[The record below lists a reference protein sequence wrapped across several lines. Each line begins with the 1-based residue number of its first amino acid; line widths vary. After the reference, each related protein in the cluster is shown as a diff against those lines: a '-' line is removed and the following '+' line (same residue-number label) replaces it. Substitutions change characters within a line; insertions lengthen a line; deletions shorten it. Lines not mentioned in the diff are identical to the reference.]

1 MTRKTNIPTL
11 SGNNILLV
19 DDNLEYLSASRTLLE
34 HEGHTVLTADSG
46 PAALEILRSQ
56 KIDLVL
62 LDYYMPGMTGE
73 EVVTQ
78 LRKFNSVVQVILQT
92 GYSSEQPP
100 RELLKRLDIQGY
112 YDKSEGP
119 EKFLLWTD
127 VGLKLAYTVQLL
139 TKSRQG
145 LQYILDVTPEMHKIQ
160 SLTDLLQGILWQV
173 SGLLG
178 VVNSFLAVVDG
189 GGIRSTKENEQNEQ
203 TESFLAMIN
212 ENTDLV
218 IHAST
223 GRFVNETKINDVVDQ
238 AELKLIYETL
248 KRGKIKI
255 YSETTVVPLRVGDM
269 TLGMI
274 YLDRQV
280 IPTQDQNLL
289 TAFANQAAVAIQNTQ
304 LYEMATIDHLTG
316 LYTRSFFEK
325 CMYRELQTAF
335 RSHDTLSLMMI
346 DVDKFKNIN
355 DRFGH
360 LVGDEALGTI
370 GSALHQATR
379 TADICGRY
387 GGDEFTILLPQT
399 GSEGSRV
406 VGQRIIQILAR
417 KYPSEESGVE
427 NLHCSLGLCVLEPNP
442 NINKTNH
449 YPFPVGYFEKMGA
462 QLIKR
467 ADEALY
473 KSKDLGGSQLQSS
486 NPLHWDPLEK
496 NKLDFS

>member
-1 MTRKTNIPTL
+1 LTRKTNIPAL
-11 SGNNILLV
+11 SGNCILLV

-34 HEGHTVLTADSG
+34 HEGHTVLTADNG
-46 PAALEILRSQ
+46 LAALEVLRSQ
-56 KIDLVL
+56 KVDLVL

-73 EVVTQ
+73 EVVAQ
-78 LRKFNSVVQVILQT
+78 LRQFNSDVQVILQT

-145 LQYILDVTPEMHKIQ
+145 LQYILDVTPEMHRIQ
-160 SLTDLLQGILWQV
+160 SLTELLQGILWQV

-178 VVNSFLAVVDG
+178 VVNSFLAVVDVG
-189 GGIRSTKENEQNEQ
+189 GLRINKESEQ
-203 TESFLAMIN
+203 TESFLAIIN

-223 GRFVNETKINDVVDQ
+223 GRFINESKISDVVDRN
-238 AELKLIYETL
+238 ELKIIYESL
-248 KRGKIKI
+248 KRGQINIFSK
-255 YSETTVVPLRVGDM
+255 TTIVPLRVGDL

-280 IPTQDQNLL
+280 IPLQDQNLL

-335 RSHDTLSLMMI
+335 RSHNTLTLMMI
-346 DVDKFKNIN
+346 DVDKFKKIN

-360 LVGDEALGTI
+360 LVGDEALRTI

-387 GGDEFTILLPQT
+387 GGDEFTILL
-399 GSEGSRV
+399 EGSRV
-406 VGQRIIQILAR
+406 VGQRIIQILSR
-417 KYPSEESGVE
+417 KYPSDQSDVE
-427 NLHCSLGLCVLEPNP
+427 NLHCSLGLCVLEPNQI
-442 NINKTNH
+442 INKTNH
-449 YPFPVGYFEKMGA
+449 YPFPVGYFETMGA

-473 KSKDLGGSQLQSS
+473 KSKELGGSQLQSS
-486 NPLHWDPLEK
+486 MPLHWDPLDQTNPPGIE
-496 NKLDFS
+496 

>member
-1 MTRKTNIPTL
+1 MNIPIP

-19 DDNLEYLSASRTLLE
+19 DDNLEYLAASRTLLE
-34 HEGHTVLTADSG
+34 HEGHTVLTSDNG

-56 KIDLVL
+56 KVDLLL

-73 EVVTQ
+73 EVVTR
-78 LRKFNSVVQVILQT
+78 LRQFNSVVQVILQT

-100 RELLKRLDIQGY
+100 RELLRRLDIQGY

-145 LQYILDVTPEMHKIQ
+145 LQYILDVTPEMHRIQ

-189 GGIRSTKENEQNEQ
+189 GGIRTPKESEQ
-203 TESFLAMIN
+203 TESFLAMID
-212 ENTDLV
+212 EDTDLV

-223 GRFVNETKINDVVDQ
+223 GRFVVESKISDAVDRD
-238 AELKLIYETL
+238 ELKNIYETL
-248 KRGKIKI
+248 KRGQINV
-255 YSETTVVPLRVGDM
+255 SPDTTVVPLRVGEM

-280 IPTQDQNLL
+280 ILPQDQNLL
-289 TAFANQAAVAIQNTQ
+289 TVFANQAAVAIQNTQ
-304 LYEMATIDHLTG
+304 LYEMATIDRLTS

-325 CMYRELQTAF
+325 CLHRELQTAF
-335 RSHDTLSLMMI
+335 RSHDVLSLLMI

-360 LVGDEALGTI
+360 LVGDEVLGAI

-387 GGDEFTILLPQT
+387 GGDEFAILLPQT

-406 VGQRIIQILAR
+406 VGQRIIQILAE
-417 KYPSEESGVE
+417 KHSPEQVYVE
-427 NLHCSLGLCVLEPNP
+427 YLHCSIGLCVLEPNQ
-442 NINKTNH
+442 IVNKVNQ
-449 YPFPVGYFEKMGA
+449 YPIPAGYFEKMGI

-473 KSKDLGGSQLQSS
+473 KSKDLGGGQLQSS
-486 NPLHWDPLEK
+486 LPLQWEPIDETIK
-496 NKLDFS
+496 QDVE

>member
-1 MTRKTNIPTL
+1 LTRKINIPVPT
-11 SGNNILLV
+11 GNNILLV
-19 DDNLEYLSASRTLLE
+19 DDNLEYLTASRTLLE
-34 HEGHTVLTADSG
+34 HEGHVVLTADNG
-46 PAALEILRSQ
+46 PDALEILKSQ
-56 KIDLVL
+56 KVDLLL

-73 EVVTQ
+73 EVVTR
-78 LRKFNSVVQVILQT
+78 LRQFNSVVQVILQT

-100 RELLKRLDIQGY
+100 RELLRRLDIQGY

-145 LQYILDVTPEMHKIQ
+145 LQYILDVTPEMHRIQ

-189 GGIRSTKENEQNEQ
+189 GGIRVPKESDEA
-203 TESFLAMIN
+203 ESFLAIVD
-212 ENTDLV
+212 EDTDLV
-218 IHAST
+218 IQAST
-223 GRFVNETKINDVVDQ
+223 GRFIVDSKINDAVDRD
-238 AELKLIYETL
+238 ELKNIFETL
-248 KRGKIKI
+248 KRGQINI
-255 YSETTVVPLRVGDM
+255 LPDTTVVPLRVGEM

-280 IPTQDQNLL
+280 VLTQDQNLL

-304 LYEMATIDHLTG
+304 LYEMATIDRVTG
-316 LYTRSFFEK
+316 LYVRSFFEK
-325 CMYRELQTAF
+325 CLYRELRTAF
-335 RSHDTLSLMMI
+335 RSRDALSLLMI

-360 LVGDEALGTI
+360 LAGDEALGTI
-370 GSALHQATR
+370 GAVIHQATR
-379 TADICGRY
+379 TSDICGRY

-399 GSEGSRV
+399 GLEGSRV
-406 VGQRIIQILAR
+406 VGQRVIQILAR
-417 KYPSEESGVE
+417 TQPTPQAEVGSMR
-427 NLHCSLGLCVLEPNP
+427 CSLGLCVLEPNQL
-442 NINKTNH
+442 INKKNQ
-449 YPFPVGYFEKMGA
+449 YPIPTGYFENMGTRF
-462 QLIKR
+462 IKR

-473 KSKDLGGSQLQSS
+473 KSKEMGGGQLQTSI
-486 NPLHWDPLEK
+486 PLQWEPIEQIEGPDSE
-496 NKLDFS
+496 